1 MIVFQLLPYWD
12 WTTEF
17 DKDCFIEN
25 PYYVEDVLTE
35 EDCEVC
41 KEISGARL
49 KNVSQEIMTDN
60 YLFNALPVVVTDATN
75 DWPVDI
81 QSFNL
86 DNLKEVM
93 LFLLPY

>member
-1 MIVFQLLPYWD
+1 LPYWD

-17 DKDCFIEN
+17 EKDCFIEN
-25 PYYVEDVLTE
+25 PYFVNDDVMTE

-49 KNVSQEIMTDN
+49 NNVSQDEMTN
-60 YLFNALPVVVTDATN
+60 RYLFNAIPVVVTDATN

-81 QSFNL
+81 QTFDL
-86 DNLKEVM
+86 DNLKEVFFV
-93 LFLLPY
+93 L

>member
-1 MIVFQLLPYWD
+1 LPYWD

-17 DKDCFIEN
+17 EKDCFIEN
-25 PYYVEDVLTE
+25 PYFVNDDVMTE

-49 KNVSQEIMTDN
+49 NNVSQDEMTN
-60 YLFNALPVVVTDATN
+60 RYLFNAIPVVVTDTTN

-81 QSFNL
+81 QTFDL
-86 DNLKEVM
+86 DNLKEVFFI
-93 LFLLPY
+93 L